1 MDKKEIKFEFE
12 RAMKNTY
19 GFQEKSSCYPVT
31 GTLYV
36 QKSMFGSKEPK
47 KAKATVEWERGET
60 KRDYWIITD
69 R

>member
-36 QKSMFGSKEPK
+36 QKSMFGSPNIPIISGS
-47 KAKATVEWERGET
+47 VIDRF
-60 KRDYWIITD
+60 KR
-69 R
+69 